1 MSTRTPGPLGIAVI
15 GAGYWGPNLVRNFQ
29 ASPNFRLRWLCDL
42 DVERARR
49 VLGGYSTVQVAA
61 DLDEV
66 LADPAKRKALVAEI
80 ERYAMG
86 EKAWMFPV
94 IWWYRIIPYLSKVR
108 GYRVGSNHYT
118 TMDMAN
124 IWIADK

>member
-1 MSTRTPGPLGIAVI
+1 MIEAQSRET
-15 GAGYWGPNLVRNFQ
+15 
-29 ASPNFRLRWLCDL
+29 
-42 DVERARR
+42 
-49 VLGGYSTVQVAA
+49 
-61 DLDEV
+61 
-66 LADPAKRKALVAEI
+66 DPAKRLTLVAEI

-94 IWWYRIIPYLSKVR
+94 IWWYRIVPYLSKVR

-124 IWIADK
+124 IWLAEK

>member
-1 MSTRTPGPLGIAVI
+1 
-15 GAGYWGPNLVRNFQ
+15 
-29 ASPNFRLRWLCDL
+29 
-42 DVERARR
+42 
-49 VLGGYSTVQVAA
+49 
-61 DLDEV
+61 
-66 LADPAKRKALVAEI
+66 
-80 ERYAMG
+80 MG

-94 IWWYRIIPYLSKVR
+94 IWWYRIIQYLSKVR